1 MSREQ
6 KQQRRRER
14 QRRNR
19 SRRTEPSYEPVG
31 SVRMPGVFGWFQN
44 NPRIF
49 YVGGITVMVMSLG
62 AIFFATQGGG
72 HSGTIPSSSDAAD
85 RIVAEN
91 QLDDAQDI
99 VIPADGDDTE
109 PAEEPIVR
117 SYIAPP
123 PMEIDTSHAFQAV
136 IRTEKGDIRIELLP
150 EEAPGY
156 VNNFVFLA
164 RNRFYDGLVFHRVV
178 PGFVAQAGDPTATGF
193 GGAGYALPEEE
204 NDLPFEAGVLSMAKA
219 GERVDG
225 SQFFITL
232 DPAPT
237 LNDDFTVFGR
247 VIEGMDVLRELTAR
261 NPAQPDQ
268 PAGDRILEIEI
279 VEEEA

>member
-14 QRRNR
+14 QRRSR
-19 SRRTEPSYEPVG
+19 TRRTAPGFESVG
-31 SVRMPGVFGWFQN
+31 KARMPGLFGWFQN

-62 AIFFATQGGG
+62 AIFFATQVGGR
-72 HSGTIPSSSDAAD
+72 SGTLPSIPDAAD
-85 RIVAEN
+85 EIVAEDG
-91 QLDDAQDI
+91 LADEQD
-99 VIPADGDDTE
+99 VTVPADGDDTDT
-109 PAEEPIVR
+109 AEEPIVR

-123 PMEIDTSHAFQAV
+123 PMEIDTSNTFEAV

-150 EEAPGY
+150 EEAPRY

-164 RNRFYDGLVFHRVV
+164 RNRFYDGLVFHRVI

-204 NDLPFEAGVLSMAKA
+204 NDLPFDAGVISMAKA

-225 SQFFITL
+225 AQFFITL
-232 DPAPT
+232 DPAPG

-261 NPAQPDQ
+261 DPSQPDA